1 MQASSKPL
9 LLNSRTG
16 LPSARKT
23 LAPIEPDSIKNREL
37 ALGLITSPLTPDLN
51 YETEAKA

>member
-37 ALGLITSPLTPDLN
+37 ALGLITSPTPDLN

>member
-1 MQASSKPL
+1 
-9 LLNSRTG
+9 
-16 LPSARKT
+16 

-37 ALGLITSPLTPDLN
+37 ALGLITSPTPDLN